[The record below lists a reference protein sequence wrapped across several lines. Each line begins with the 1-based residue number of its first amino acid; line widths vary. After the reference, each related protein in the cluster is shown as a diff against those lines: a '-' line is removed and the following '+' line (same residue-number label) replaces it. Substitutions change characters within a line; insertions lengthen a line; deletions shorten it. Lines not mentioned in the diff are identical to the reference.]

1 MIENFKLNFW
11 ELIMIKRIFLMKIVM
26 IFLNNLIFAENSSFD
41 VLEKRIKYLENKVE
55 QLEQK
60 VSSYSPNSLWE
71 DLTIGLSKNKI
82 QSSFGN
88 PDRKGKFSNG
98 DELWGFKNYTL
109 KFDKNGKL
117 KNWSKPFVN

>member
-1 MIENFKLNFW
+1 MIRKILLF
-11 ELIMIKRIFLMKIVM
+11 KIVM
-26 IFLNNLIFAENSSFD
+26 SFLINVTFAENSRING
-41 VLEKRIKYLENKVE
+41 LEKRIEHLENKVE
-55 QLEQK
+55 ELEQK
-60 VSSYSPNSLWE
+60 VSNYSLNLLWE
-71 DLTIGLSKNKI
+71 DLVKGVSKSKI

-117 KNWSKPFVN
+117 KNWSKSFVN